1 MSTRIKVIIVDD
13 HPLFRQGLRQVIEAD
28 SRFHLVGEA
37 GDGESGLR
45 LIQEKKPAIAVLDV
59 SLPKLS
65 GLEVTRQIKSRKLP
79 TSIIILT
86 MYKEEETFNQA
97 LDLGVKGFVLKEN
110 AVEDIVNSLA
120 KVAEG
125 EHYLSPSISSYLVRR
140 RSRADELAAHKPGL
154 EDLTKAE
161 RRILKLIG
169 EKKDQPGNRRRTLHQ
184 PPNRGGAP
192 RQYLRQARTPGQPQS
207 AAIRARKPF
216 DSLSFTPRTGIWTGS
231 NQYVVPRTKIATCAY
246 QKIGVP
252 NNYTSSAAHACS
264 RVPASRT

>member
-65 GLEVTRQIKSRKLP
+65 GLEVTRQVKSKKLP

-110 AVEDIVNSLA
+110 AAEDIVNSLA

-140 RSRADELAAHKPGL
+140 RSRADELAARKPGL
-154 EDLTKAE
+154 DDLTKAE
-161 RRILKLIG
+161 RRILKLVG
-169 EKKDQPGNRRRTLHQ
+169 EKKTSREI
-184 PPNRGGAP
+184 
-192 RQYLRQARTPGQPQS
+192 
-207 AAIRARKPF
+207 AAELFI
-216 DSLSFTPRTGIWTGS
+216 SPRTVEAHRANISAKLELRGS
-231 NQYVVPRTKIATCAY
+231 HSLLQFALENRSVL
-246 QKIGVP
+246 
-252 NNYTSSAAHACS
+252 
-264 RVPASRT
+264 